1 MEEVSYL
8 SMRNSQLEESCS
20 SVPQLQAEVQSKK
33 VRIDLLLTLL
43 GEKEEELE
51 AIMSDL
57 KEVKLMYKT
66 HYEEL
71 LEKVIQHG

>member
-1 MEEVSYL
+1 M
-8 SMRNSQLEESCS
+8 SMRNSQLEESCVS
-20 SVPQLQAEVQSKK
+20 LPQLQADVNAKN
-33 VRIDLLLTLL
+33 VRIDLLLTML

-57 KEVKLMYKT
+57 KEVKVMYKT

-71 LEKVIQHG
+71 LERIIQPSESK